1 MREKRTCTVPKHIVN
16 GCNTKG
22 NTEKRK
28 KKKLKQNELNEML
41 NKAGKLRLKQCENK
55 FRYQKLLNC
64 LAHAKCLLMS
74 CMFTD
79 NLIYRYCH
87 AMHPHTQLYTHT
99 HVWWQLLEPNWRL
112 ARRVSRRKR
121 LTFKG
126 QVSAGILGQ
135 LPKFVVAGR
144 GVCWSRSG
152 GYRDFLLTSCMY
164 THSRKWMWKAHEEAA
179 P

>member
-87 AMHPHTQLYTHT
+87 AMHPHTHT
-99 HVWWQLLEPNWRL
+99 P
-112 ARRVSRRKR
+112 
-121 LTFKG
+121 
-126 QVSAGILGQ
+126 
-135 LPKFVVAGR
+135 
-144 GVCWSRSG
+144 CG
-152 GYRDFLLTSCMY
+152 GSYLNQTDASPCLSPQTVDF
-164 THSRKWMWKAHEEAA
+164 
-179 P
+179 